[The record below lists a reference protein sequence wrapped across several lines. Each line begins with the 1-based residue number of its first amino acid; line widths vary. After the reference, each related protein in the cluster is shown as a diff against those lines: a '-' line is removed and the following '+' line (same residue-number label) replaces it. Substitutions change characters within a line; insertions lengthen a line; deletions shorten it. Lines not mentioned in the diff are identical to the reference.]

1 MAIGLLSVLKMV
13 PWGDVISNAPKIADG
28 AVKLWR
34 SVARKPPAAES
45 PPSSTQPALTTEAQ
59 SLSLLRAQLDAAE
72 AEISDLHNQMLE
84 SSDLIKSLA
93 EQNTQLI
100 KRIEVNRIRVQWL
113 AGSMVILTVVT
124 VINLAISL
132 SR

>member
-34 SVARKPPAAES
+34 SVVRKPPAAES
-45 PPSSTQPALTTEAQ
+45 PHSSTQPALTTEAQ
-59 SLSLLRAQLDAAE
+59 SLSLLRAQLNAAE

-113 AGSMVILTVVT
+113 AWSMVILAVVT

>member
-34 SVARKPPAAES
+34 SVTRKPPVTES
-45 PPSSTQPALTTEAQ
+45 PPSSPQPALSTEAQ
-59 SLSLLRAQLDAAE
+59 SLAILQGQLDAAE
-72 AEISDLHNQMLE
+72 AEISGLHNQMLE

-113 AGSMVILTVVT
+113 AGTMVILAVVT
-124 VINLAISL
+124 VVNLAITL